1 MKERDRIKAKFG
13 GKCAYCGEVLS
24 DKGWHVDH
32 KVPIGR
38 NRKHIPS
45 HYRHKV
51 TKVKIS
57 YNELPHQWWKEH
69 EHIEG
74 KMVPDGCSRPENDT
88 FENKIPACASCN
100 INKHGMS
107 IEEFRQLIEGFI
119 NSLNLRMV
127 QYKIAKRY
135 GLIKE
140 TGNKVV
146 FYFET
151 FKQQTNETK
160 TK

>member
-13 GKCAYCGEVLS
+13 GKCAYCGEVLP

-32 KVPIGR
+32 IKPVCRGR
-38 NRKHIPS
+38 EWDS
-45 HYRHKV
+45 
-51 TKVKIS
+51 VKRC
-57 YNELPHQWWKEH
+57 YGRYTMLK
-69 EHIEG
+69 
-74 KMVPDGCSRPENDT
+74 PENDT

-140 TGNKVV
+140 TGIKVV

-151 FKQQTNETK
+151 KCK
-160 TK
+160 